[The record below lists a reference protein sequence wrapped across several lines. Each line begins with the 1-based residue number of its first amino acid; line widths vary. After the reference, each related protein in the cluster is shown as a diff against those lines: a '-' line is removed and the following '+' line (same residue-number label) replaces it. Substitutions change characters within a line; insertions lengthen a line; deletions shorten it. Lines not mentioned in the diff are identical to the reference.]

1 MCGVLE
7 FSGPKH
13 NSVLPP
19 KPLTGSVSVNRVD
32 DDAISI
38 AFPSTNS
45 QNSNSNKTEIVK
57 WKRRLRKHPFYTLY
71 NSNISEDTRLNK
83 TGKLYQKFHKLLQA
97 GHKIFLM
104 EAILEIFHLWKNL
117 ML

>member
-7 FSGPKH
+7 FSGSKQ

-38 AFPSTNS
+38 AVPSTDS
-45 QNSNSNKTEIVK
+45 QNSNSNETGIVK
-57 WKRRLRKHPFYTLY
+57 WKRRLIDIRFIHYPTSIYQRTLY
-71 NSNISEDTRLNK
+71 
-83 TGKLYQKFHKLLQA
+83 
-97 GHKIFLM
+97 
-104 EAILEIFHLWKNL
+104 
-117 ML
+117 

>member
-1 MCGVLE
+1 MCGVSD
-7 FSGPKH
+7 FFGPKQ

-19 KPLTGSVSVNRVD
+19 KTLTGSGSVNMVD
-32 DDAISI
+32 YDAISI
-38 AFPSTNS
+38 AFPSTDF
-45 QNSNSNKTEIVK
+45 QNSNSNETEIVK
-57 WKRRLRKHPFYTLY
+57 WTSPARKHPFYTLF

-104 EAILEIFHLWKNL
+104 EAIVEIFHIWKKL

>member
-1 MCGVLE
+1 MCAVSE
-7 FSGPKH
+7 FSGTKQ

-19 KPLTGSVSVNRVD
+19 KPLTGSVSFNRVD
-32 DDAISI
+32 DDAIYI
-38 AFPSTNS
+38 AFPSTDS
-45 QNSNSNKTEIVK
+45 QNSNSNETDIVK
-57 WKRRLRKHPFYTLY
+57 WKRRLRKHPFYALS
-71 NSNISEDTRLNK
+71 NSNISEDNILNK